1 MPAFFYQ
8 TTRGQLF
15 RLLKE
20 GVIWRDI
27 NKTESKLSNIV
38 YIACA
43 FGPYTTNKTAHFHC
57 WPVVVIQAQSLMM
70 LMVSQYISASL
81 TLLTDF
87 STDFS
92 TS

>member
-8 TTRGQLF
+8 TTRGQRF

-20 GVIWRDI
+20 VVIWRDI

-43 FGPYTTNKTAHFHC
+43 FGPYTTNKHC
-57 WPVVVIQAQSLMM
+57 PLSLLASVVIQA
-70 LMVSQYISASL
+70 
-81 TLLTDF
+81 
-87 STDFS
+87 
-92 TS
+92 